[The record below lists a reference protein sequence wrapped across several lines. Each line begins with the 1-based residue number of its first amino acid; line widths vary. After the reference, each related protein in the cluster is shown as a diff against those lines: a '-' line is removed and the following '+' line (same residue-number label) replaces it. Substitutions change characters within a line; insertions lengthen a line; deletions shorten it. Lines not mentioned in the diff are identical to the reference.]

1 MKTMT
6 QSPNRVL
13 PRSNHSPCECNVTKG
28 DRIEGVPDK
37 VLRPARAEV
46 NVDKI
51 GAKMSYDQKG
61 YKTVSA
67 PKEKMGKKKDKN
79 YDDDDDDE

>member
-1 MKTMT
+1 
-6 QSPNRVL
+6 
-13 PRSNHSPCECNVTKG
+13 VTKG

-46 NVDKI
+46 SVDKI

-79 YDDDDDDE
+79 YDDDDE

>member
-1 MKTMT
+1 
-6 QSPNRVL
+6 
-13 PRSNHSPCECNVTKG
+13 VTKG

-67 PKEKMGKKKDKN
+67 PKEKMGKKRDKN
-79 YDDDDDDE
+79 YDDDDDE

>member
-67 PKEKMGKKKDKN
+67 PKEKMGKKRDKN
-79 YDDDDDDE
+79 YDDDDDE

>member
-1 MKTMT
+1 MT

-67 PKEKMGKKKDKN
+67 PKEKMGKKRDKN
-79 YDDDDDDE
+79 YDDDDDE

>member
-1 MKTMT
+1 
-6 QSPNRVL
+6 
-13 PRSNHSPCECNVTKG
+13 VTKG

-46 NVDKI
+46 SVDKI

-79 YDDDDDDE
+79 YDDDDDE

>member
-6 QSPNRVL
+6 QSLNRVL

-79 YDDDDDDE
+79 YDDDDDE

>member
-1 MKTMT
+1 
-6 QSPNRVL
+6 
-13 PRSNHSPCECNVTKG
+13 VTKG

-79 YDDDDDDE
+79 YDDDDDE

>member
-79 YDDDDDDE
+79 YDDDDDE

>member
-1 MKTMT
+1 MT

-79 YDDDDDDE
+79 YDDDDDE